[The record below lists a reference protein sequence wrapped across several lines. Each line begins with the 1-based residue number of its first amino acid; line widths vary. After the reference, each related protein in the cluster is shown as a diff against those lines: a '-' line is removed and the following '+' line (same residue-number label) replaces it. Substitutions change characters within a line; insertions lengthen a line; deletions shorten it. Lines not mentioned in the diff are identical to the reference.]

1 MLEQH
6 EMNLKRMMGVG
17 VAESLPENVIQ
28 LMTSIEEMATA
39 KDGEAIMISGQTL
52 LMVAAIGKLFYGVD
66 DVRQL
71 PVGELVVKDE
81 DVSTSIAIPKAIAEP
96 VEPDRLCI
104 VEVGKLSLEG
114 VALSKSTNGN
124 TMVMLEVPDDLV
136 AYFDDEDI
144 TEPEKEKS
152 NFKRQSREHEPQKCE
167 VFWEGTVH
175 KAVIQDE
182 AETEAG
188 MVSVL
193 MEGETEPTL
202 ISETN
207 VKFPTDDDEKEEVK
221 EE

>member
-6 EMNLKRMMGVG
+6 ETNLKRMMGVG
-17 VAESLPENVIQ
+17 VAESLPENVMQ
-28 LMTSIEEMATA
+28 LMNSIEEMATA

-52 LMVAAIGKLFYGVD
+52 LMVAAITKLFGGVD
-66 DVRQL
+66 DVKQVKGEL
-71 PVGELVVKDE
+71 AAEEDVVSKGNVMPDKNYLAPIPCVVEVGELTLEGFASANQD
-81 DVSTSIAIPKAIAEP
+81 D
-96 VEPDRLCI
+96 
-104 VEVGKLSLEG
+104 VGK
-114 VALSKSTNGN
+114 GN
-124 TMVMLEVPDDLV
+124 VRVMLEVPEKLV
-136 AYFDDEDI
+136 AYFNDTKPE
-144 TEPEKEKS
+144 EPEKEKV
-152 NFKRQSREHEPQKCE
+152 NFNRESRVHEQQKCE